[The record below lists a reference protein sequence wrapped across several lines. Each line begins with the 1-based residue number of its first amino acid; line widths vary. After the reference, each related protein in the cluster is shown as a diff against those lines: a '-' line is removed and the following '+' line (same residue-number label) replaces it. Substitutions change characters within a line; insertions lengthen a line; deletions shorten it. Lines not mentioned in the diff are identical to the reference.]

1 MTFYISPHL
10 ATSRHI
16 SQVHMTFSG
25 GFEEEWAEG
34 EARESKLVFIGR
46 LGLGLG
52 LVLVLVL
59 RLS

>member
-1 MTFYISPHL
+1 
-10 ATSRHI
+10 
-16 SQVHMTFSG
+16 MTFSG
-25 GFEEEWAEG
+25 GFEEAWAEG